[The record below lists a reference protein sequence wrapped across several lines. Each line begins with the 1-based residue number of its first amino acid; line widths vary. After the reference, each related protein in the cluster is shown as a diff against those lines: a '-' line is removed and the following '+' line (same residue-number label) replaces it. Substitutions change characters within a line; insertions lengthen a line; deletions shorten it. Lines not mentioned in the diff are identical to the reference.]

1 MVFFHANGKSLI
13 FRCLTINYPVYFG
26 EGRVTGRFLSCGSD
40 KMDCGAGME
49 NNIENNLDKQKL
61 DNRNIS
67 QLLSEHRYEELRQ
80 EFAEAD
86 PADVA
91 DLLDNLGSDEI
102 EKVFAILD
110 TETASEVIVEMDA
123 PDRDEV
129 VENLAPDKLAG
140 MLSEMAPDDAVDLFN
155 QLDEQDQSLV
165 LHFMPPEK
173 KDAISEL
180 AEYDQDTA
188 GGLMTPEFC
197 AVSANATV
205 QQAINS
211 IAEQVFAD
219 PVTMVFVLDNDGR
232 LAGAIHI
239 SELISKSG
247 RALIRDIIDAQSVIY
262 AMVDEPATEVADKV
276 RKYDLTVIPVV
287 DEDFKLVGR
296 ITVDDVI
303 DVIDDAAVE
312 DMARMAGAPD
322 LEQRSISPLEVVK
335 LRLPWLLVTMMAGA
349 LVSMIVMQISSSS
362 SIPFLAAF
370 VPVIL
375 GMGGNTGMQ
384 ATAVTVRGIA
394 VGEIEF
400 SKLINLFLR
409 ELLVG
414 ALMGVVCGLI
424 VSAVVWFNIR
434 YLSETPQ
441 DFNAFRLMAVVAI
454 SMLCAMSFAAFS
466 GSLMP
471 IILHK
476 MKFDPAVA
484 SGPFVSTGNDLSASL
499 IYLIMCKILLEG

>member
-1 MVFFHANGKSLI
+1 M
-13 FRCLTINYPVYFG
+13 
-26 EGRVTGRFLSCGSD
+26 
-40 KMDCGAGME
+40 
-49 NNIENNLDKQKL
+49 
-61 DNRNIS
+61 
-67 QLLSEHRYEELRQ
+67 
-80 EFAEAD
+80 
-86 PADVA
+86 
-91 DLLDNLGSDEI
+91 
-102 EKVFAILD
+102 
-110 TETASEVIVEMDA
+110 
-123 PDRDEV
+123 
-129 VENLAPDKLAG
+129 
-140 MLSEMAPDDAVDLFN
+140 
-155 QLDEQDQSLV
+155 
-165 LHFMPPEK
+165 
-173 KDAISEL
+173 
-180 AEYDQDTA
+180 
-188 GGLMTPEFC
+188 
-197 AVSANATV
+197 
-205 QQAINS
+205 
-211 IAEQVFAD
+211 
-219 PVTMVFVLDNDGR
+219 
-232 LAGAIHI
+232 
-239 SELISKSG
+239 
-247 RALIRDIIDAQSVIY
+247 
-262 AMVDEPATEVADKV
+262 
-276 RKYDLTVIPVV
+276 TVIPVV

-349 LVSMIVMQISSSS
+349 LVSMIVMQIRSSS

-409 ELLVG
+409 DLLVG